1 MKERFFGNPRL
12 IVIVIRRVI
21 KISPLYENLTVQF
34 ITEKEFLN
42 AKISFSIYWEIVADF
57 GFYFRAYNK
66 DIFYLIRVE
75 ADKKRIVL
83 YKSLTGGKLVVIS
96 IFFNLRGLYNNI

>member
-1 MKERFFGNPRL
+1 M
-12 IVIVIRRVI
+12 IRRVI

-42 AKISFSIYWEIVADF
+42 AKISFSIYWKIVADF

-66 DIFYLIRVE
+66 DLFYLIRVV
-75 ADKKRIVL
+75 ADKKQIVL

-96 IFFNLRGLYNNI
+96 LIFNLRLIHNNI

>member
-1 MKERFFGNPRL
+1 
-12 IVIVIRRVI
+12 VIRRVI

-42 AKISFSIYWEIVADF
+42 AKISFSIYWKIVADF

-66 DIFYLIRVE
+66 DLFYLIRVE
-75 ADKKRIVL
+75 ANNKRIVL
-83 YKSLTGGKLVVIS
+83 YKSLTGGKLVAIRDYIITFEPEIWYTFYILLNNDRVIV
-96 IFFNLRGLYNNI
+96 